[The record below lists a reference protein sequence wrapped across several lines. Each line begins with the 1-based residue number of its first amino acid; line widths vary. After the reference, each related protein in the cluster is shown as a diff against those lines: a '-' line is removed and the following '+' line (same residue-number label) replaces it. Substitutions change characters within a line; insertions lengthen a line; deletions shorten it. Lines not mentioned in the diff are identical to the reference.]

1 MSDEDDIPEEENNL
15 GHYEGERN
23 EAEQRHGMGKA
34 FFPNGDT
41 YEGMYALGKRNGKGV
56 YHFATGAVF
65 DGEYKLNKKEGS
77 GIMTYPDGSK
87 YEGDWLDDVRHG
99 KGIYWYPNGDKYDGD
114 WLRNFRNGS
123 GVYLD
128 AQSGSK
134 TLGTWYKGKL
144 HGPVQII
151 LASHIFEGT
160 YQENYINGAGKFIFP
175 SYGVE
180 LRGRYNL
187 IEKNGGEEQ
196 ELADEENA
204 EKQKESVWKTYSMN
218 PLEEKKEEEIKKEDV
233 KVTEV
238 KKETLADKSSKS
250 KDVNK
255 DDSRKEEEIKIE
267 EESSGYRTGGPT
279 FKAGSGHIL
288 CKCPIVKCDDFICTD
303 DCDKEVHCKCKCIK
317 EYKIPSIDVK
327 FIYFQRIKTGTVSK
341 FQIGLPDNMGYL
353 YVLQLQEKVI
363 SDLNK
368 DFDKIAKS
376 GEVKCIFFDGRIDQT
391 KQMIELDDSNA
402 KFPVTVKEEHYSVC
416 MEPGRKYLFH
426 FTPEKATNSVKHAEI
441 IANKIVEWLTERGI
455 DESLLAVCGDST
467 NVNTG

>member
-1 MSDEDDIPEEENNL
+1 MSDEDDWPEEKNNL

-65 DGEYKLNKKEGS
+65 DGEYKLNKKEES

-180 LRGRYNL
+180 LKGRYNL

-204 EKQKESVWKTYSMN
+204 EKQ
-218 PLEEKKEEEIKKEDV
+218 
-233 KVTEV
+233 
-238 KKETLADKSSKS
+238 
-250 KDVNK
+250 
-255 DDSRKEEEIKIE
+255 
-267 EESSGYRTGGPT
+267 
-279 FKAGSGHIL
+279 
-288 CKCPIVKCDDFICTD
+288 
-303 DCDKEVHCKCKCIK
+303 
-317 EYKIPSIDVK
+317 
-327 FIYFQRIKTGTVSK
+327 
-341 FQIGLPDNMGYL
+341 
-353 YVLQLQEKVI
+353 
-363 SDLNK
+363 
-368 DFDKIAKS
+368 
-376 GEVKCIFFDGRIDQT
+376 
-391 KQMIELDDSNA
+391 
-402 KFPVTVKEEHYSVC
+402 
-416 MEPGRKYLFH
+416 
-426 FTPEKATNSVKHAEI
+426 
-441 IANKIVEWLTERGI
+441 
-455 DESLLAVCGDST
+455 
-467 NVNTG
+467 